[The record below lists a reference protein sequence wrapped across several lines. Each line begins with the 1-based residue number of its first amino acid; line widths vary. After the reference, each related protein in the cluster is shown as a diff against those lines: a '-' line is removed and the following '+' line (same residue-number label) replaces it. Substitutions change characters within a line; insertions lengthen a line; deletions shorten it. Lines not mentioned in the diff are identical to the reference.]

1 MDFRSRPLVPVT
13 AVIIGLLVVLAYFG
27 QAVRLGGISSADEH
41 AVLVLELVNVAA
53 VLVVPMLLIAGADV
67 TDFGGE
73 LASGIAW
80 SVRQSRRAV
89 TLTLLWPALAAAPVL
104 GVITLMA
111 KARPFPR
118 GERPFPVL
126 ALAGLLFWLLS
137 AGQIALGVVR
147 TPQPVESVPLTLM
160 VLDPGPPVFN
170 FRAPEACASGAKRL
184 LSPPGTAGA
193 AVASC
198 QGLPYFL
205 FEIWT
210 SPGEWKD
217 PCVLPR
223 MVLHREGFARVR
235 YAPAPDDGKWQTC
248 AVNDIGDHQHGAA
261 WT

>member
-1 MDFRSRPLVPVT
+1 MPVT

-118 GERPFPVL
+118 WERPFPVL

-160 VLDPGPPVFN
+160 VLDPGSPVFN
-170 FRAPEACASGAKRL
+170 FRAPDLR
-184 LSPPGTAGA
+184 
-193 AVASC
+193 
-198 QGLPYFL
+198 
-205 FEIWT
+205 
-210 SPGEWKD
+210 
-217 PCVLPR
+217 R
-223 MVLHREGFARVR
+223 
-235 YAPAPDDGKWQTC
+235 
-248 AVNDIGDHQHGAA
+248 
-261 WT
+261 